1 MSAREIQ
8 TQKHQSCHK
17 KYIIREASYCQQGE
31 YLALIRINPHRHEQI
46 RNSILQLVRIS
57 SFFPSSTSSTLGYL
71 DILPLEILHE
81 ICHLLDT
88 ASLLNLRQANSRAQQ
103 VVCSLGIY
111 QMTMPHASEVLSAIM
126 KTNTVPWLTLSDLF
140 DLLVTQNC
148 IFCGNSF
155 GGFISLPSLTRWC
168 LSCVDTNT
176 KLYEYLVRLFWPELR
191 YSASIRKIFHGLN
204 LAGEWCVDCSGRE
217 SQSNN

>member
-1 MSAREIQ
+1 MAVSPPISRVFDCISHFFLSLSLSPSSFYSSSPTTIMSTRETQI
-8 TQKHQSCHK
+8 QKHQSCHE
-17 KYIIREASYCQQGE
+17 KYIIRKASYCQQGE
-31 YLALIRINPHRHEQI
+31 YLALIRINPHHHEQI
-46 RNSILQLVRIS
+46 RNSILQPVRI
-57 SFFPSSTSSTLGYL
+57 F
-71 DILPLEILHE
+71 
-81 ICHLLDT
+81 
-88 ASLLNLRQANSRAQQ
+88 SLR
-103 VVCSLGIY
+103 IY

-126 KTNTVPWLTLSDLF
+126 TTNTVPWLTLSDLF
-140 DLLVTQNC
+140 DLLVTRNC

-168 LSCVDTNT
+168 LSCVDTNP

-204 LAGEWCVDCSGRE
+204 LAREWCVDCSGRE